1 LNQCG
6 NLDGDLFCCQPHRG
20 AYGELKAM
28 NRNFIYVM
36 IGLVL
41 GVVLGTLSYYSL
53 PDKATAADVAK
64 YMSLVSGIFLK
75 LIKMIIGPLVLSTLV
90 VGIGHMGDAATVGRI
105 GAKTMAWFVS
115 ASIVSLLLGLAM
127 VNLMQP
133 GVGIVIADQGT
144 AAANLTTQSFSVENF
159 IDHLV
164 PTSLFK
170 SLAEG
175 EILQIV
181 VFAIF
186 AGVAVMA
193 MGEKG
198 KFLLEIAESVSH
210 MMLNITSYVMKLAP
224 IAVCA
229 SVASVI
235 TKSGPGIL
243 LNFAKF
249 LGGFYL
255 TLAILWVLLLVVG
268 YLVNGPRM
276 SDLVRRIREPFLLAF
291 YTASSEASYPK
302 ILEQLQKFGVSR
314 RIASFVLPLGY
325 SFNLDGTMAY
335 TTFATM
341 FIAQAYGVDM
351 PLSKQLLMAAV
362 LMLTSKGVAG
372 VPRASLVVILATL
385 KQFGI
390 PEAGLF
396 LILGIDQ
403 FLDMGRSATNVIG
416 NSLAAA
422 AVAKFEG
429 DLGPAVDDAPLGAPA
444 PAAA

>member
-1 LNQCG
+1 
-6 NLDGDLFCCQPHRG
+6 
-20 AYGELKAM
+20 M

-36 IGLVL
+36 VGLVL
-41 GVVLGTLSYYSL
+41 GIILGTASYYSF
-53 PDKATAADVAK
+53 PDKATAADVAR
-64 YMSLVSGIFLK
+64 YMSLVSAVFLK
-75 LIKMIIGPLVLSTLV
+75 LIKMIIGPLVLSTLI
-90 VGIGHMGDAATVGRI
+90 VGIGHMGDAATVGRV

-115 ASIVSLLLGLAM
+115 ASIISLLLGLTM
-127 VNLMQP
+127 VDLLQP
-133 GVGIVIADQGT
+133 GVGIVIADQGGNT
-144 AAANLTTQSFSVENF
+144 ANLATGAFTVDNF

-164 PTSLFK
+164 PTSIFK

-181 VFAIF
+181 VFSLF
-186 AGVAVMA
+186 AGVAIMA
-193 MGEKG
+193 LGERG
-198 KFLLEIAESVSH
+198 KPLLEFADNAAH
-210 MMLNITSYVMKLAP
+210 MMLVITGYVMKMAP

-255 TLAILWVLLLVVG
+255 TLLVLWGILIVVG
-268 YLVNGPRM
+268 FLVIGPRM
-276 SDLVRRIREPFLLAF
+276 MDLVRRMREPFLLAF
-291 YTASSEASYPK
+291 STASSEASYPK
-302 ILEQLQKFGVSR
+302 ILEQLERFGVSK

-335 TTFATM
+335 TTFASI
-341 FIAQAYGVDM
+341 FIAQAYGIDM
-351 PLSKQLLMAAV
+351 PLSKQLTMAAV
-362 LMLTSKGVAG
+362 LMITSKGVAG

-416 NSLAAA
+416 NSLAAS
-422 AVAKFEG
+422 AVAKFEK
-429 DLGPAVDDAPLGAPA
+429 DLGPAVDNEASGATPQ
-444 PAAA
+444 AAAA

>member
-1 LNQCG
+1 MTLIWDDGVCAEDLRWG
-6 NLDGDLFCCQPHRG
+6 NGRERQL
-20 AYGELKAM
+20 

-36 IGLVL
+36 IGLLL
-41 GVVLGTLSYYSL
+41 GVALGVACFYSF

-64 YMSLVSGIFLK
+64 YMSLISAVFLK

-90 VGIGHMGDAATVGRI
+90 VGIGHMGDAATVGRV
-105 GAKTMAWFVS
+105 GAKTMAWFVC
-115 ASIVSLLLGLAM
+115 ASIVSLMLGLVM
-127 VNLMQP
+127 VNLLQP
-133 GVGIVIADQGT
+133 GVGITIADQGANT
-144 AAANLTTQSFSVENF
+144 ANLSTQAFSIENF

-181 VFAIF
+181 VFSIF
-186 AGVAVMA
+186 AGIAIMV
-193 MGEKG
+193 MGEHG
-198 KFLLEIAESVSH
+198 KPLIELAEGVSQ
-210 MMLNITSYVMKLAP
+210 MMLKITGYVMKMAP

-255 TLAILWVLLLVVG
+255 TLIILWLLLVAVG
-268 YLVNGPRM
+268 YLTLGPRM
-276 SDLVRRIREPFLLAF
+276 IDLVKRMREPFLLAF
-291 YTASSEASYPK
+291 STASSEASYPK
-302 ILEQLQKFGVSR
+302 ILDQLERFGVSK

-351 PLSKQLLMAAV
+351 PLSKQLLMAAI
-362 LMLTSKGVAG
+362 LMITSKGVAG

-429 DLGPAVDDAPLGAPA
+429 DLGPAKDEVADEPLPA
-444 PAAA
+444 PAHA